1 MPVALKPVDR
11 VAVVI
16 PVHNEEGLL
25 ARALAGVQ
33 AAAVSL
39 RHLHPGTGVSTV
51 VVLDSCTDNSAAI
64 AMHAASQDP
73 SVEVFA
79 VAFRNVGRTRQA
91 GNSRVLGRWM
101 NAATRRRLWL
111 ANTDADSLVPEHW
124 LTGQVSLAAAGADA
138 VLGSVEP
145 DPAGMDPELL
155 RLWRAKHPFI
165 EDHPHI
171 YGANFGIRA
180 SAYQLAGGFA
190 GQAVHEDRDLV
201 ARLSRLG
208 CRVRATDSIRVM
220 TSGRTQARA
229 PHGFSA
235 YLKVLAREQVAALE
249 G

>member
-1 MPVALKPVDR
+1 VPETFAPVDR

-16 PVHNEEGLL
+16 PVHNEERLL

-33 AAAVSL
+33 AAAASL
-39 RHLHPGTGVSTV
+39 RRLHPETCVSTV

-64 AMHAASQDP
+64 AMHAAGQDP
-73 SVEVFA
+73 GMQVLTVD
-79 VAFRNVGRTRQA
+79 FRNVGRTRNA
-91 GNSRVLGRWM
+91 GIWHVLGGGM
-101 NAATRRRLWL
+101 DAASGHRLWL
-111 ANTDADSLVPEHW
+111 ANTDADSVVPEGW
-124 LTGQVSLAAAGADA
+124 LTGQVALAAVGADA

-180 SAYQLAGGFA
+180 SAYRRAGGFP
-190 GQAVHEDRDLV
+190 GKAVHEDRDLV
-201 ARLSRLG
+201 ARLRRLE
-208 CRVRATDSIRVM
+208 CRVKATDSIRVV

-235 YLKVLAREQVAALE
+235 YLMALALEQVAALE